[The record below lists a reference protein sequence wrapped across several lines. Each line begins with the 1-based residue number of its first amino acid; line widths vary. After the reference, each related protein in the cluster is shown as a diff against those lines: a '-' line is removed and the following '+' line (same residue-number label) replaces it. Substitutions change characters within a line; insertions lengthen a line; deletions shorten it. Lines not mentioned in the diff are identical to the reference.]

1 MNRRKLL
8 QLLPLAALLPASVW
22 SAAPSGPALSD
33 LEQTAQEGS
42 MIFEL
47 RIYHALPGKLNDL
60 VARFRDHTDAL
71 FAQHGMKSVA
81 YWMPLD
87 EPQKSNTFIYILQ
100 HPSREAAAANWKSF
114 QADPAWVSVKEKSE
128 ANGKLVEKIDS
139 TFMEMA
145 DFSKKLS

>member
-1 MNRRKLL
+1 
-8 QLLPLAALLPASVW
+8 LPLAALLPSSAW
-22 SAAPSGPALSD
+22 SAALSGMA
-33 LEQTAQEGS
+33 QTAQEGS

-47 RIYHALPGKLNDL
+47 RIYHALPGKLKDL
-60 VARFRDHTDAL
+60 VARFREHTDAL

-81 YWMPLD
+81 YWMPVD

-114 QADPAWVSVKEKSE
+114 QADPAWISVKEKSE

-139 TFMEMA
+139 TFMELT